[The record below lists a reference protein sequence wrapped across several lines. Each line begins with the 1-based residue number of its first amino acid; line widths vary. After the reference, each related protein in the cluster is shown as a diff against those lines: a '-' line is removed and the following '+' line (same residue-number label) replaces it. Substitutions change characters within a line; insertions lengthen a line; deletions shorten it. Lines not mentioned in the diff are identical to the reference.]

1 MQSDLKKYMLTI
13 YAKKSLLGKNKSK
26 ILFAVTN
33 HIVRILLKKNIRNKS
48 GCVILEEKKDK
59 SEK

>member
-1 MQSDLKKYMLTI
+1 MLTI